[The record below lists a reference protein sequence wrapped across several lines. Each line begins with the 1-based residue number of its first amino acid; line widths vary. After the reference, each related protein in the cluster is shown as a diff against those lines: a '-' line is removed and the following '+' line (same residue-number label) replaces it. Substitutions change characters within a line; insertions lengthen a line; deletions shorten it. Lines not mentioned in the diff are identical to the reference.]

1 MGRFR
6 RGLEA
11 AHIERSMS
19 VYEDSYTAPD
29 GVITYRN
36 RIGKTEICRRSGFV
50 GTLGMRGML
59 LPGEGGDVPCPRGVA
74 WKKD

>member
-1 MGRFR
+1 MKYGA
-6 RGLEA
+6 GA
-11 AHIERSMS
+11 AGFSSR
-19 VYEDSYTAPD
+19 DRAAPPAADGAPD
-29 GVITYRN
+29 GVITYRK

-59 LPGEGGDVPCPRGVA
+59 LPGEGGDVPCPRGVV